1 MEDWFVMFVTVN
13 SDSYALDELFDMI
26 WDLFNKIKDKFSF
39 INKTETVYVI
49 DEHSTLAD
57 LMLNSLNKIADMLED
72 DPLFFDEFCLCLNL
86 IMDIESIIDNDLL
99 DDGIYLI
106 TDTVINYYNL
116 IYDKTDYVLSDNL
129 DYYAK
134 VYDDFLKFY
143 NNRMNYFHKNISNV
157 DSENEDLIQEVIKIL
172 W

>member
-1 MEDWFVMFVTVN
+1 
-13 SDSYALDELFDMI
+13 
-26 WDLFNKIKDKFSF
+26 
-39 INKTETVYVI
+39 
-49 DEHSTLAD
+49 
-57 LMLNSLNKIADMLED
+57 
-72 DPLFFDEFCLCLNL
+72 
-86 IMDIESIIDNDLL
+86 MDIESIIDNDIL
-99 DDGIYLI
+99 DEGIYLI